1 MSNGE
6 ISAISHLD
14 RKSSEMES
22 CTFQN
27 SVFNCLKLWYLSVF
41 LGIFLLL
48 KTKIDIKEKP
58 LIFLCVLVCANSQ
71 ANRWIRAKEA
81 KNGLKVIKL
90 TDQNFLRTLENC
102 IRIGMPVLLEE
113 VGETLDPALEPIL
126 LKQTFVQVR
135 G

>member
-1 MSNGE
+1 M
-6 ISAISHLD
+6 
-14 RKSSEMES
+14 K
-22 CTFQN
+22 
-27 SVFNCLKLWYLSVF
+27 
-41 LGIFLLL
+41 
-48 KTKIDIKEKP
+48 
-58 LIFLCVLVCANSQ
+58 Q

-126 LKQTFVQVR
+126 LKQTFVQVGSSNR
-135 G
+135 WQLVRVNIFSKKW

>member
-1 MSNGE
+1 M
-6 ISAISHLD
+6 AI
-14 RKSSEMES
+14 
-22 CTFQN
+22 C
-27 SVFNCLKLWYLSVF
+27 
-41 LGIFLLL
+41 IFLIM
-48 KTKIDIKEKP
+48 K
-58 LIFLCVLVCANSQ
+58 Q

-126 LKQTFVQVR
+126 LKQTFVQVGR
-135 G
+135 SNR